1 MLPPFICLSHQN
13 LLLTMHQSTAESK
26 EALVSGWKN
35 PGRKMER
42 RKEEEEALALR
53 PGSASQFV
61 FGVGGGPDWSRRGC
75 GLVIIDLSLLR
86 HSGTSDQSRVM
97 CTCHGM
103 LMEMESDGEY
113 VVLMEEFTRLPPPPP
128 PLLSASPCSRSPRTR
143 GRR

>member
-1 MLPPFICLSHQN
+1 LLPPFICLISHQN
-13 LLLTMHQSTAESK
+13 LLLPMHQSTAESK
-26 EALVSGWKN
+26 EALVSGWK
-35 PGRKMER
+35 KMER
-42 RKEEEEALALR
+42 RKEEALALR

-86 HSGTSDQSRVM
+86 HSGTSDQSRAM

-128 PLLSASPCSRSPRTR
+128 PLLPASPCRRSPRTR